1 MNVLELYRKVIEL
14 KTALANGDWLV
25 ALTIALDIANAFVAR
40 DGNRAVAEE
49 AGGDLT
55 EDQVKEFKTAVKEIK
70 AAAKKPP
77 RGTKSA
83 VGGPAAIILLPLL
96 VQGLTK
102 LLEAWLKNR

>member
-40 DGNRAVAEE
+40 DGNQAAAETAE
-49 AGGDLT
+49 GELT
-55 EDQVKEFKTAVKEIK
+55 EEQVKEMKAAVKEIK

-77 RGTKSA
+77 RGTKSV
-83 VGGPAAIILLPLL
+83 VGGPAAIILLSLL